1 LAQGINLINKSILSL
16 LENIVFARSN
26 FVENQPRQR
35 YISLQA
41 TITIGLIVF
50 GVVASAIVAGIFYLN
65 FSNQVQ
71 EDIKLRLRNIADIT
85 AVQINPEELV
95 TVDSKADLENK
106 FYIKYQKEFSDII
119 NADNDVINIYTIRQ
133 GQDGTIR
140 FYLDAGDPNYIPDP
154 PGAVIYEQPSEL
166 LRNTFAAPLGTV
178 VENDIYTDEF
188 GSVIS
193 AYTPL
198 YRKDGS
204 LESILAVDMNAD
216 TVINARKKI
225 IQQVLIYFGITIPI
239 ISLLAWLFGYRL
251 SHQSA
256 VLSLVATQIAQISEG
271 QLQAIPTSSAGNSR
285 EAINLIEIFNTMSGK
300 LQNLI
305 QNLEQRVAER
315 TRDLEQANSQNEKR
329 AKQFESIARI
339 SNTIASVQN
348 LRELLPLISE
358 VISQYFDFYHVGIF
372 LTDTDNQYAVLSAAN
387 SEGGRKMIQR
397 HHQLRIGEQGI
408 VGYVTQTGKPRIAL
422 DVGEDINY
430 FTNPELP
437 STHSEMALPLK
448 AGNEVI
454 GALDIQSTEVG
465 AFTNEDFK
473 TLSTLAD
480 QVSLAIQN
488 ARLFDQ
494 NQKAISEFEA
504 IQRQYLHETWNRLS
518 KEKKLTGYRYSI
530 TGAIPLNENT
540 ESAESEG
547 ETNSHEISVPIVLR
561 GEKIGTLSVQTP
573 KNERIGTDQ
582 VDLIKAV
589 AERVALS
596 AENARLFDETIRRAE
611 RERIVSDIATKIG
624 TSFRTESILRTTAT
638 ELSQLLEDAD
648 VVINL
653 QAPNKTKKDPE

>member
-1 LAQGINLINKSILSL
+1 
-16 LENIVFARSN
+16 
-26 FVENQPRQR
+26 VENQPRQR

-65 FSNQVQ
+65 FRNQVQ

-624 TSFRTESILRTTAT
+624 TSFRTESILRTTAA

-648 VVINL
+648 IFIDL
-653 QAPNKTKKDPE
+653 QNTGKQKKETK

>member
-1 LAQGINLINKSILSL
+1 M
-16 LENIVFARSN
+16 
-26 FVENQPRQR
+26 ENQPRQR

-71 EDIKLRLRNIADIT
+71 ADIKLRLRNIADIT

-372 LTDTDNQYAVLSAAN
+372 LTDTDNQHAVLSAAN

-624 TSFRTESILRTTAT
+624 TSFRTESILRTTAI

-648 VVINL
+648 IFINL
-653 QAPNKTKKDPE
+653 QNTGKEKIETE

>member
-1 LAQGINLINKSILSL
+1 M
-16 LENIVFARSN
+16 
-26 FVENQPRQR
+26 ENQPRQR

-95 TVDSKADLENK
+95 TVDNKADLENK

>member
-1 LAQGINLINKSILSL
+1 
-16 LENIVFARSN
+16 
-26 FVENQPRQR
+26 VENQPRQR

-540 ESAESEG
+540 ESVESEG

>member
-1 LAQGINLINKSILSL
+1 M
-16 LENIVFARSN
+16 
-26 FVENQPRQR
+26 ENQPRQR

>member
-1 LAQGINLINKSILSL
+1 
-16 LENIVFARSN
+16 
-26 FVENQPRQR
+26 VENQPRQR

>member
-1 LAQGINLINKSILSL
+1 
-16 LENIVFARSN
+16 
-26 FVENQPRQR
+26 VENQPRQR

-95 TVDSKADLENK
+95 TVDNKADLENK

-540 ESAESEG
+540 ESVESEG

>member
-1 LAQGINLINKSILSL
+1 M
-16 LENIVFARSN
+16 
-26 FVENQPRQR
+26 ENQPRQR

-540 ESAESEG
+540 ESVESEG

>member
-1 LAQGINLINKSILSL
+1 
-16 LENIVFARSN
+16 
-26 FVENQPRQR
+26 VENQPRQR

-285 EAINLIEIFNTMSGK
+285 EAINLIEIFNAMSGK

>member
-1 LAQGINLINKSILSL
+1 
-16 LENIVFARSN
+16 
-26 FVENQPRQR
+26 VENQPRQR

-95 TVDSKADLENK
+95 TVDNKADLENK